1 MIISGGARSGKTT
14 LLYVKSD
21 SIPKTAC
28 IVTIE
33 DEKILGELSPTGIRP
48 LIFERPQAAGF
59 KMGAEMFGGSL

>member
-28 IVTIE
+28 IVTID
-33 DEKILGELSPTGIRP
+33 DEKILRELSPTGIGP
-48 LIFERPQAAGF
+48 LFSDRLQAAGF
-59 KMGAEMFGGSL
+59 KMGPEMFGGSI